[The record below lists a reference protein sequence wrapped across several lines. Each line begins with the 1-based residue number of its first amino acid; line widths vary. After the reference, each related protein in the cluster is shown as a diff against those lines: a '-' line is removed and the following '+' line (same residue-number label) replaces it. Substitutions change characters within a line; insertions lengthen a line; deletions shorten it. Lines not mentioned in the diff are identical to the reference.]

1 MPSAPTRP
9 LKCWNGIG
17 SYPEAQACERG
28 APEPTSVA
36 VGTGFRCVVLL
47 PHVGGRREDA
57 NLDCH
62 FGLCAGGDRGKR
74 RDLEAPFYEAARI
87 DPSFRYEIMVW
98 ENPPAADDG
107 VAPARHFLANHQVTD

>member
-1 MPSAPTRP
+1 MPLLSPRAFHAQCPYAPAQMLERHWSA
-9 LKCWNGIG
+9 
-17 SYPEAQACERG
+17 YPEAQACERG

-36 VGTGFRCVVLL
+36 VGTGFRCAVLL

-87 DPSFRYEIMVW
+87 DPVVSLR
-98 ENPPAADDG
+98 
-107 VAPARHFLANHQVTD
+107 NHGLGEPTRCS